1 MSEELIRA
9 LSFIGVWVV
18 CFIIWMVVEFVIDQW
33 IIKKLIKESTDVMNQ
48 AIKDKLE
55 LSKLRDESEWLKAE
69 LKHRVFHSD
78 VHTHEMIQRLQ
89 DTIAKKQ
96 KLIDKYKKE
105 LPICE
110 LYKNEIL
117 KLKAKGLTSDE
128 IWERIW
134 VTWSTVRKYWNK

>member
-1 MSEELIRA
+1 
-9 LSFIGVWVV
+9 
-18 CFIIWMVVEFVIDQW
+18 
-33 IIKKLIKESTDVMNQ
+33 MNQ
-48 AIKDKLE
+48 AIKDKLA
-55 LSKLRDESEWLKAE
+55 LSKLRDESEQLKAE

-128 IWERIW
+128 I
-134 VTWSTVRKYWNK
+134 